1 MKKLVCLLL
10 AVLLVLGA
18 CACAAKDQTTA
29 SDTTDQPAAQEPAD
43 TADNAD
49 ETATADVDPLGKYDT
64 PVEITTTM
72 NEDNIR
78 NVESSQTMDSNV
90 WHDLFAEYG
99 INVSYKFSG
108 SASDLETKIN
118 MAIATDDLPDVM
130 SVTATQFAD
139 LTDTDMLADLTDV
152 FETYA
157 SDKLKAKLY
166 ADGGVMMSNGY
177 VDGKLYAIVLPIAYY
192 DYIPVVSIR
201 SDWLEECGLEAPKT
215 MDDLWNIAKT
225 FKDNNM
231 GGTCTIGIG
240 MTKNVTDVLTAGVG
254 LLNGYHAYSNIWLEK
269 DGELVNSNIQPEMK
283 AALGALAEK
292 YSEGLIDPE
301 FGTKENAQIVE
312 DVMAGRCG
320 IVVSNFCA
328 PFDLANAAADGQ
340 QWSFYAVPS
349 VDGEPVLAQESANFT
364 GGVVVSAKCE
374 HPEAVIKLFN
384 LFAEYEFDEKTGNN
398 AAGLR
403 NFAYPFVVDDINAN
417 YKIHYEYLQ
426 FLETGKTPET
436 VTAGYDSTVEACEKY
451 NKDGNMEGWSMYAI
465 FGPDST
471 EALVNAAV
479 EANGYLVSAYTGSST
494 ESMLNYDSTLK
505 TLTEQ
510 FITDVI
516 RGVKTVD
523 DFDDYVASWKANGG
537 DKITEEVNAWYT
549 AQ

>member
-1 MKKLVCLLL
+1 M
-10 AVLLVLGA
+10 LLVLGA

-201 SDWLEECGLEAPKT
+201 SDWLEECGLGSAQ
-215 MDDLWNIAKT
+215 DD
-225 FKDNNM
+225 
-231 GGTCTIGIG
+231 G
-240 MTKNVTDVLTAGVG
+240 
-254 LLNGYHAYSNIWLEK
+254 
-269 DGELVNSNIQPEMK
+269 
-283 AALGALAEK
+283 
-292 YSEGLIDPE
+292 
-301 FGTKENAQIVE
+301 
-312 DVMAGRCG
+312 
-320 IVVSNFCA
+320 
-328 PFDLANAAADGQ
+328 
-340 QWSFYAVPS
+340 
-349 VDGEPVLAQESANFT
+349 
-364 GGVVVSAKCE
+364 
-374 HPEAVIKLFN
+374 
-384 LFAEYEFDEKTGNN
+384 
-398 AAGLR
+398 
-403 NFAYPFVVDDINAN
+403 
-417 YKIHYEYLQ
+417 
-426 FLETGKTPET
+426 
-436 VTAGYDSTVEACEKY
+436 
-451 NKDGNMEGWSMYAI
+451 
-465 FGPDST
+465 
-471 EALVNAAV
+471 
-479 EANGYLVSAYTGSST
+479 
-494 ESMLNYDSTLK
+494 
-505 TLTEQ
+505 
-510 FITDVI
+510 
-516 RGVKTVD
+516 
-523 DFDDYVASWKANGG
+523 
-537 DKITEEVNAWYT
+537 
-549 AQ
+549 